1 MIYPLFWKKI
11 QALVELV
18 DIASPDSKMGAL
30 LNDTRTFSDLLKM
43 IGANLFR
50 ALPFRPD
57 SAADDDEE
65 DEVRKI
71 IFKFPPTFFD

>member
-1 MIYPLFWKKI
+1 
-11 QALVELV
+11 
-18 DIASPDSKMGAL
+18 MGAL